1 MQTFSKTLTRTQMW
15 LALAAT
21 AAMALTFTLLGGL
34 PLIVTFDVG
43 LLGVAAILVL
53 NHLGETAFP
62 EAQAYYPVYFAT
74 LAWQFVH
81 FIEEFMTGFR
91 EQFPLLYGADAYSA
105 DFFVAINMVSYA
117 GFTLA
122 CIAVLTRGI
131 RFLVA
136 PMLFF
141 VVYGALGN
149 AIAHT
154 WWVIWLG
161 KYFPGF
167 YTAQAYW
174 ILGPLALAGLVGSLK
189 RAIVFTAGFALFLI
203 PVMTVFIVG

>member
-1 MQTFSKTLTRTQMW
+1 MKPHSKTLTRKQFW
-15 LALAAT
+15 LALVVT
-21 AAMALTFTLLGGL
+21 AMMAITFTLLGGI

-43 LLGVAAILVL
+43 LLGVATIIILNYL
-53 NHLGETAFP
+53 SETEFP
-62 EAQAYYPVYFAT
+62 EARAYYPIYFAT
-74 LAWQFVH
+74 LAWQFIH
-81 FIEEFMTGFR
+81 FIEEFTTGFR
-91 EQFPLLYGADAYSA
+91 EQFPALYGVDAYSA
-105 DFFVAINMVSYA
+105 NFFVAINMLSYA

-167 YTAQAYW
+167 YTAQVYW
-174 ILGPLALAGLVGSLK
+174 ILGPLALAGLVGSMK
-189 RAIVFTAGFALFLI
+189 RAILFTIGFGCILV
-203 PVMTVFIVG
+203 PVMTAFMVI